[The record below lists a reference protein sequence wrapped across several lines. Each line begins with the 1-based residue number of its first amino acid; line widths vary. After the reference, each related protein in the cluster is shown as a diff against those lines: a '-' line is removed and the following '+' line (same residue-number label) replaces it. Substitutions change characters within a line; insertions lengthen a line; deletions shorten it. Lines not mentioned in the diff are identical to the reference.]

1 MRVRTHRPGFT
12 LLEVLLAAAIGVLLM
27 AGLYTAL
34 NLTLSH
40 AQAGRDKVEQAT
52 IARSLFNRMSID
64 VLTELAPYQS
74 PPAGSG
80 GGGMG
85 GGGGMAGA
93 GGGSGAGASGSSG
106 QGGSSSAQS
115 SSSSVS
121 GSNVTGLGG
130 TFQFNQGVQGDNGTL
145 VLYVSR
151 LPSELDPSWNGDDVP
166 VVSDLRRITY
176 WLSSGGLSRQEI
188 KIATSDDD
196 AVSGL
201 PTDLPDDPSLVLAP
215 EVQSLTFQYFD
226 GTNWQDTWDGTQT
239 PASGGNNA
247 QGPPLAIAI
256 TMELA
261 LPGSSEGGTAKR
273 KTFRHVIAIPTANGT
288 TIQNSSSSG
297 SSTTSSSSGQ

>member
-1 MRVRTHRPGFT
+1 MRVRHCRPGFT

-40 AQAGRDKVEQAT
+40 AQAGRDKVEQST
-52 IARSLFNRMSID
+52 IARSLFNRISID
-64 VLTELAPYQS
+64 ILTELAPS
-74 PPAGSG
+74 RPTPSGSG

-85 GGGGMAGA
+85 GMGGGGGMGGA
-93 GGGSGAGASGSSG
+93 GGGGAGAGASGNTG
-106 QGGSSSAQS
+106 QAGSSTAQS
-115 SSSSVS
+115 SSSSS
-121 GSNVTGLGG
+121 SSSSNITGLGG

-151 LPSELDPSWNGDDVP
+151 VPSELDPSWNGDDVP
-166 VVSDLRRITY
+166 IVSDLRRITY

-188 KIATSDDD
+188 KVATSDDD
-196 AVSGL
+196 SVTGL

-239 PASGGNNA
+239 PSAGGNYP
-247 QGPPLAIAI
+247 QGPPVAIAI
-256 TMELA
+256 TMELV
-261 LPGSSEGGTAKR
+261 LPGGETGSAKR

-288 TIQNSSSSG
+288 TQNI
-297 SSTTSSSSGQ
+297 TSSAGGQ